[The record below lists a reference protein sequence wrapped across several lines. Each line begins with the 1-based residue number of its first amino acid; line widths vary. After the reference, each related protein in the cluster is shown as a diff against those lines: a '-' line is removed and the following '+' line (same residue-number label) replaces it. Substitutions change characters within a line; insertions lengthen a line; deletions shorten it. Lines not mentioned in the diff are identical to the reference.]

1 MWVMKRIWIAAASA
15 AFAVGFV
22 ASVAQADT
30 IADVEGARARE
41 RAGYYLNQQD
51 RENLRRYGGNADYRY
66 RYYRDFDYGRYG
78 PGMRIYIGPGS
89 YIGPYDY

>member
-1 MWVMKRIWIAAASA
+1 MKRIWIAAASA
-15 AFAVGFV
+15 VFAVGFV

-51 RENLRRYGGNADYRY
+51 RENLRRYGGNADSRY

-78 PGMRIYIGPGS
+78 PGKRIYIGPGS

>member
-1 MWVMKRIWIAAASA
+1 MKRIWIAAASA

-22 ASVAQADT
+22 ASVVEADT

-66 RYYRDFDYGRYG
+66 GYYRDFDYGRYG